1 MLSCVQSGASRLAAQ
16 RACAVDLVLH
26 FALFFYVCTVLV
38 AILSGK
44 CLLVWEI
51 GDKSVTCDNCDK

>member
-1 MLSCVQSGASRLAAQ
+1 MLSCEKSGASRLAAQ
-16 RACAVDLVLH
+16 RACAVDFGV
-26 FALFFYVCTVLV
+26 ALRFVFYVCTVLV